1 MTIKSCKQISG
12 VPQFSY
18 IVCTEAMS
26 YFTNKT
32 LLVVVISCNF
42 FQAYLPKALN
52 EFLEFID
59 YFSRNFLS
67 NRDVNAGASKL
78 FYGQGGFSS
87 EVHYVLFFLPL
98 LDVNLY
104 HNSAIIVFD

>member
-1 MTIKSCKQISG
+1 
-12 VPQFSY
+12 
-18 IVCTEAMS
+18 MS

-87 EVHYVLFFLPL
+87 EVHYVLFFYHCLMLIYTITVL
-98 LDVNLY
+98 LLFLIN
-104 HNSAIIVFD
+104 